1 MKVFTN
7 NNLWKKWC
15 FKKSKKIFHVMGT
28 QNIEKNKT
36 LERSD
41 FIKNKNYSSY
51 SDIYQKGYKKGLLD
65 GYQKGYCV
73 GWMQGFNYSCDFFLK
88 NIEQCIQV
96 QLSNILRQFK
106 TAIENFNCNF
116 SKRLINIVLRISK
129 IFLDDVLSVNK
140 QYLIKRIKKII
151 KQSKYIF
158 QKLQLHVHPDHYRT
172 IINKF
177 GFLMNKYKW
186 TVISD
191 KKIDIYSYR
200 IITSKEEIDASLSS
214 FWLRINDAAN
224 SLD

>member
-15 FKKSKKIFHVMGT
+15 FKKSKKIFYVMGA
-28 QNIEKNKT
+28 QNIEENKT
-36 LERSD
+36 LKRFNS
-41 FIKNKNYSSY
+41 IKNKHNSSY
-51 SDIYQKGYKKGLLD
+51 SDIYQTGYQKGLLD

-88 NIEQCIQV
+88 NTEQCIQI
-96 QLSNILRQFK
+96 QLSNLLGQFK
-106 TAIENFNCNF
+106 TAIEKFNCNF
-116 SKRLINIVLRISK
+116 SKRLMNIVLHISK

-140 QYLIKRIKKII
+140 QYLIKRIKKLI

-158 QKLQLHVHPDHYRT
+158 QKLQLHVHPDHYHA

-186 TVISD
+186 TVISN
-191 KKIDIYSYR
+191 KEIDIYSYR
-200 IITSKEEIDASLSS
+200 IITTQEEIDASLSS
-214 FWLRINDAAN
+214 FWLRINDIAN